1 MMVFFNNNL
10 PKISFTDLIN
20 DRSYDISYKQKRLK
34 LLRRCLVLG
43 SVATL
48 IFLAVTDI
56 NSLSLIQV
64 AIAIMIISVFL
75 ISFII
80 SFYSN
85 KYDWILNFIISSVI
99 LSTVASY
106 YTDMAAR
113 SILLAPLTILAS
125 YLLSSRFCGAVWTI
139 ILSALTTVV
148 YFLDTFNIYN
158 TKLDTNQLIY
168 GVVSTVM
175 LSVIMYLYTGITN
188 ENKQIIASRD
198 KELSDLNQKLKLQL
212 LSNKNSSEELA
223 RTLES
228 TQENIQLLTNTKR
241 AVLNILEDTNE
252 LQHQLKLE
260 KEGVEQTVQDRTVQ
274 LSQEQARLK
283 ASIHSLKSGFLMT
296 FQDDQNA
303 IFNPALCK
311 LLGIDILDYKKS
323 SFKTSVFIKLVQ
335 EKLSK
340 SFNLD
345 SAIKISQDK
354 SEPFMAD
361 NILVGDKYISI
372 SGAPI
377 TMEESNAAIGC
388 VILMTDKTSENM
400 LERSKDEFISIA
412 SHELR
417 TPLTAIRGNASML
430 AMMYNDKMPNDD
442 ARMMLADIKDSSVR
456 LISIVNQFLDTSRL
470 EQKRA
475 IFDNK
480 PLSLEKC
487 ILYCT
492 NELGGMIK
500 EKALTLELNIP
511 KDLPNVMADE
521 IRTQEI
527 IINVLGN
534 AIKYTDKGSITINA
548 HKIDGFVQVDFKDTG
563 KGIDPKFSDQLFHKF
578 QQISEDILTRDNS
591 RSTGLGLYITMLLI
605 EQMGGKIYLSESAL
619 GKGSTFTI
627 TLPIARK

>member
-1 MMVFFNNNL
+1 MGFFNINL
-10 PKISFTDLIN
+10 PKINFTDLIN
-20 DRSYDISYKQKRLK
+20 DRSNDTLSKLKKIK
-34 LLRRCLVLG
+34 LLRRSLLLG
-43 SVATL
+43 FGVTAM
-48 IFLAVTDI
+48 FFAVTDI
-56 NSLSLIQV
+56 NSLSLIQ
-64 AIAIMIISVFL
+64 IFIDVFL
-75 ISFII
+75 LCVFLVSFLF

-99 LSTVASY
+99 LSTIVSY
-106 YTDMAAR
+106 YCESATR
-113 SILLAPLTILAS
+113 TVLLTPMIVLVS
-125 YLLSSRFCGAVWTI
+125 YLLASRLCSVVWTM
-139 ILSALTTVV
+139 ILSLATTVV

-158 TKLDTNQLIY
+158 TKLDTNQIIY
-168 GVVSTVM
+168 SVVATIMISI
-175 LSVIMYLYTGITN
+175 IMYIYTGLMD
-188 ENKQIIASRD
+188 ENKQIIANRD
-198 KELSDLNQKLKLQL
+198 KELLDLNQKLKLQL

-252 LQHQLKLE
+252 LQSQLKLE
-260 KEGVEQTVQDRTVQ
+260 KEGIEQTVQDRTVQ
-274 LSQEQARLK
+274 LSQEQARLN

-296 FQDDQNA
+296 FEDDQNA

-311 LLGIDILDYKKS
+311 LLGMDVKDYKKS
-323 SFKTSVFIKLVQ
+323 SIKTSVFIKLVQ

-345 SAIKISQDK
+345 GAIKISQEK
-354 SEPFMAD
+354 SEPFIAD

-377 TMEESNAAIGC
+377 TMDESNTAIGC
-388 VILMTDKTSENM
+388 VILMNDKTSENM

-480 PLSLEKC
+480 PLSIDKS

-534 AIKYTDKGSITINA
+534 AIKYTDKGSITITA

-563 KGIDPKFSDQLFHKF
+563 KGIDPKFNDQLFHKF
-578 QQISEDILTRDNS
+578 QQVSQDILTRDSS

-605 EQMGGKIYLSESAL
+605 EQMGGKIYLSESTL

-627 TLPIARK
+627 TLPIASK